1 MFRLASSPE
10 VLSSLSAGQLASDGD
25 VHFPPTVEEFFPPAL
40 FGLDGWLTKFTIF
53 AWVAV
58 GLLIIF
64 FLMAYRKPT
73 VVPSRMQW
81 MAESVYGFARDSIA
95 TPMLGHEGVRFAPYF
110 ATLFSFILLTN
121 LYAIIP
127 GIQMSV
133 NAHIAFP
140 IFLAVI
146 SYVMFN
152 YVGIR
157 RFGLAKYLRN
167 SLVPSAPWYILPLLI
182 PIEFFSTFIVRP
194 VTLSVRLFANM
205 FAGHMILAV
214 FALGGFALLS
224 VESWFIKPLSVVS
237 WVTAIALTF
246 LEALVILLQAYV
258 FVVLTSSYIS
268 GALAEEH

>member
-1 MFRLASSPE
+1 MRVNA
-10 VLSSLSAGQLASDGD
+10 LSAGAVASD
-25 VHFPPTVEEFFPPAL
+25 VHFPPSVEEFFPPAL

-58 GLLIIF
+58 ALLIIF
-64 FLMAYRKPT
+64 FLVAYRRPT
-73 VVPSRMQW
+73 LVPGRAQW
-81 MAESVYGFARDSIA
+81 MAESIYGFARDSIA

-110 ATLFSFILLTN
+110 ATLLSFILLTN
-121 LYAIIP
+121 LFGIIP
-127 GIQMSV
+127 GIQISV
-133 NAHIAFP
+133 NTHIAFP
-140 IFLAVI
+140 IILAVI

-152 YVGIR
+152 YIGIR
-157 RFGLAKYLRN
+157 KHGFAKYMKN

-182 PIEFFSTFIVRP
+182 PIEFFSTFVVRP
-194 VTLSVRLFANM
+194 ITLALRLFANM

-214 FALGGFALLS
+214 FALGGFALLNAQT
-224 VESWFIKPLSVVS
+224 WYIKPISVLS
-237 WVTAIALTF
+237 WVMAIGLTF